1 MSKVVDFLNEA
12 KIYYI
17 ATVEDDQPRVR
28 PFGAATEYNGKV
40 YLATSNE
47 KDVFKQFV
55 KNPKIEISGMAK
67 GKWIRVTGN
76 AVVDETM
83 DAKKA
88 MLNANPFLEK
98 TYSVNDGKLSVFYID
113 KMKAVVYS
121 FAGEPLELE
130 N

>member
-40 YLATSNE
+40 YMATSNE
-47 KDVFKQFV
+47 KNVFKQFV

-67 GKWIRVTGN
+67 GKWIRITGS
-76 AVVDETM
+76 AVVDEAM

-88 MLNANPFLEK
+88 MLEANPFFK
-98 TYSVNDGKLSVFYID
+98 NMYSEDYGKLAVFYID
-113 KMKAVVYS
+113 KS
-121 FAGEPLELE
+121 
-130 N
+130 